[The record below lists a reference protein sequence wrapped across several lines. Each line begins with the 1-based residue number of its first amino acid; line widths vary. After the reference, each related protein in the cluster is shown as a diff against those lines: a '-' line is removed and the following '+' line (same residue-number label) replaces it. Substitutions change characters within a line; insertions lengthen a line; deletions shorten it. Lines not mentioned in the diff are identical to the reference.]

1 VREREE
7 ARREIKM
14 RSFSVVAG
22 GASFF
27 ASALSLKGVDG
38 TEPPIYYALTAP
50 FFYFAFAPQRFFH
63 SLTARE
69 KKRLGFRLQI
79 SDSL

>member
-1 VREREE
+1 
-7 ARREIKM
+7 M

-69 KKRLGFRLQI
+69 KKRLGSGSRFQI
-79 SDSL
+79 LFDFHCVALFAPE